1 MIIAQLVKKTRK
13 EHSHIMIFPIK
24 YYEKIKKEESYMH
37 NCGGQNGG
45 IGAAIILVLFILLI
59 IILGA
64 VI

>member
-1 MIIAQLVKKTRK
+1 
-13 EHSHIMIFPIK
+13 
-24 YYEKIKKEESYMH
+24 MH